1 VTHVAISVASS
12 EKRRLIGGIHPPEG
26 KELAADR
33 PIEPLPTPAEVII
46 PLGQH
51 IGAPAK
57 PLVKPRTDV
66 ELGQKIAEPAGMVS
80 APIHASV
87 TGKTGML
94 GIATLP
100 TGRRSDAIPI
110 TTAAGVGQADKTLF
124 DRFYGG
130 TWDLAQ
136 VETLTSRQIVA
147 AVQEA
152 GIVGAGGAAFPT
164 HVKLMPVE
172 KRPVD
177 TIILN
182 GCECEPYLT
191 ADYRLMIEA
200 PQAIVAG
207 LLLARRACGASRAI
221 IAIEDNKPRAIDT
234 MRTATRGL
242 SDVEVVIC
250 ETRYPMGGE
259 RQLIPAVTGRAVPVG
274 ALPLDVGV
282 VVVNVGTAAAIANA
296 CLRNQPVTHRIVT
309 VTGKGIARPANLLVP
324 IGARFRDLIDHCG
337 GLREDARRI
346 IAGGP
351 MMGYAV
357 TDLNTAVT
365 KGTSGITVLAES
377 ELDYAKQTN
386 CLRCARCVDVCPL
399 NLVPTRI
406 AHAVKAGDL
415 DLAQKAYIAACC
427 ECGCCTYV
435 CPARIPL
442 VQYIRAGKAAL
453 ARFKARTAK
462 K

>member
-1 VTHVAISVASS
+1 MSDTAVSTDGQ
-12 EKRRLIGGIHPPEG
+12 KCRLIGGIHPPEG
-26 KELAADR
+26 KELAAESA
-33 PIEPLPTPAEVII
+33 IEVLPTPAEVLI

-80 APIHASV
+80 APVHASV
-87 TGKTGML
+87 TGKTGMP

-100 TGRRSDAIPI
+100 IGRRSDAIVIVP
-110 TTAAGVGQADKTLF
+110 AAGIGQADASLF

-130 TWDLAQ
+130 VWDYEAVVGL
-136 VETLTSRQIVA
+136 ESKQIVA
-147 AVQEA
+147 AVQDA

-164 HVKLMPVE
+164 HVKLTPIE

-177 TIILN
+177 ILILN

-191 ADYRLMIEA
+191 ADYRVMLEA
-200 PQAIVAG
+200 PRAVVAG
-207 LLLARRACGASRAI
+207 LLLAKKACGAKRAI
-221 IAIEDNKPRAIDT
+221 VAIEDNKPKAIAA
-234 MRTATRGL
+234 MREAIAGL
-242 SDVEVVIC
+242 ADVELAVC

-259 RQLIPAVTGRAVPVG
+259 RQLIPAVTKRTVPVG

-282 VVVNVGTAAAIANA
+282 VVVNVGTATAIANA
-296 CLRNQPVTHRIVT
+296 CLRKQPVTHRIVT
-309 VTGKGIARPANLLVP
+309 VTGKGVVRPANLLVP
-324 IGARFRDLIDHCG
+324 VGARFRDLIEHCG
-337 GLREDARRI
+337 GLKADVRRI

-351 MMGYAV
+351 MMGFAV

-365 KGTSGITVLAES
+365 KGTSGITALAES
-377 ELDYAKQTN
+377 ELDYSPQAN
-386 CLRCARCVDVCPL
+386 CVRCGRCVQACPL

-406 AHAVKAGDL
+406 AHAVKVGDL
-415 DLAQKAYIAACC
+415 DLAQKSYLAACC

-435 CPARIPL
+435 CPSRIPI
-442 VQYIRAGKAAL
+442 VQYIRAGKAAV
-453 ARFKARTAK
+453 ARVKARTAK